1 MQLRPV
7 DKALYQKRHKRVVIG
22 LIASLAILSLV
33 FSTTLIELYGN
44 SEAGSNTLLNAAG
57 VLLAVVILAITV
69 HQLKQKPY
77 FEDIAYVW
85 ALKQEL
91 TQINRRITKIKAAAE
106 QGDVNAMIILNYC
119 YNASEHVWQLE
130 NNTLVME
137 ELRGWQSDLDQL
149 QNKYNVEVLLTDYR
163 RDLLSNY

>member
-57 VLLAVVILAITV
+57 VLLAVMILAITM
-69 HQLKQKPY
+69 HQLKQKSY

-106 QGDVNAMIILNYC
+106 QGDVNAIIILNYC
-119 YNASEHVWQLE
+119 YNASEHVWRLE

-137 ELRGWQSDLDQL
+137 ELRDWQSDLDQL
-149 QNKYNVEVLLTDYR
+149 RNKYNVEILLTDYR
-163 RDLLSNY
+163 RELLSNY